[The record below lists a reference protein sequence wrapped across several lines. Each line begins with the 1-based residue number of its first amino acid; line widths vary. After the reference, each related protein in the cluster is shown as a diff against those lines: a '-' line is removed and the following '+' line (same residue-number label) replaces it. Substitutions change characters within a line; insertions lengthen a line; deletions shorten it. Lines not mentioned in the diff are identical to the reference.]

1 MSFVTLCGEEGN
13 DEVVESTGNCQLIA
27 KDKIIL
33 RRKDDGTFAQGSL
46 HA

>member
-1 MSFVTLCGEEGN
+1 MMKLWNQVAI
-13 DEVVESTGNCQLIA
+13 VKQLP
-27 KDKIIL
+27 KIEFIL